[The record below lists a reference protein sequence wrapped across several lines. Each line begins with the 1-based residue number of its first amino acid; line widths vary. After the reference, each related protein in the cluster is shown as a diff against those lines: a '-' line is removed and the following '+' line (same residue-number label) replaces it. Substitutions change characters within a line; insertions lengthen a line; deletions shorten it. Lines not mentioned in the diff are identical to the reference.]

1 MKPQMALR
9 GRAANTWG
17 ILYFTI
23 PLPQYRYLPA
33 ASAAPHS
40 AAASPRDALQRRR
53 AAPTPSPRC
62 PFQDTMPE
70 KRLTR
75 SNHRTEQALTNHPAI
90 IAYVCVGLV
99 FCIVSCFK
107 VFGHRRRRKFSK
119 KQLERM
125 RDWRDGRAET
135 KVESQIRKMKDKLKT
150 MKQRRRLERGR
161 DAHERLLD
169 EAEARRDARGREV
182 YGDEWDNPDND
193 GNQTA
198 SFIRVRACIAV
209 QHPRRGP
216 LRGSLSIKVR

>member
-1 MKPQMALR
+1 MPSSEGSGACSRAGAPNEATNGYARPRRGYHRGMYKVPYR
-9 GRAANTWG
+9 YHDTSGRAVLICRDLG
-17 ILYFTI
+17 
-23 PLPQYRYLPA
+23 PL
-33 ASAAPHS
+33 
-40 AAASPRDALQRRR
+40 RDLQRRR
-53 AAPTPSPRC
+53 GQPTDALAALPKSA
-62 PFQDTMPE
+62 TMPE

-75 SNHRTEQALTNHPAI
+75 SNHRTKQALTNHPAI

-193 GNQTA
+193 G
-198 SFIRVRACIAV
+198 
-209 QHPRRGP
+209 
-216 LRGSLSIKVR
+216 L

>member
-1 MKPQMALR
+1 
-9 GRAANTWG
+9 
-17 ILYFTI
+17 
-23 PLPQYRYLPA
+23 
-33 ASAAPHS
+33 
-40 AAASPRDALQRRR
+40 
-53 AAPTPSPRC
+53 
-62 PFQDTMPE
+62 MPE
-70 KRLTR
+70 KRLSR
-75 SNHRTEQALTNHPAI
+75 SNHRTKAALTNHPAI

-99 FCIVSCFK
+99 FCLVSCFK
-107 VFGHRRRRKFSK
+107 VFGHKRRRKFSK

-193 GNQTA
+193 GW
-198 SFIRVRACIAV
+198 
-209 QHPRRGP
+209 
-216 LRGSLSIKVR
+216 

>member
-9 GRAANTWG
+9 GRAANTSG
-17 ILYFTI
+17 VS
-23 PLPQYRYLPA
+23 LPYRYLTDTFPGGRA
-33 ASAAPHS
+33 A
-40 AAASPRDALQRRR
+40 LIRR
-53 AAPTPSPRC
+53 AAALGPLRTTLQRTRAAPRRRRRC
-62 PFQDTMPE
+62 PTTATMPE

-75 SNHRTEQALTNHPAI
+75 SNHRTQQALTNHPAL

-119 KQLERM
+119 KQLDRL

-193 GNQTA
+193 GT
-198 SFIRVRACIAV
+198 
-209 QHPRRGP
+209 
-216 LRGSLSIKVR
+216 

>member
-1 MKPQMALR
+1 MYVAPLAYRDAAMAKCAAAARTRYKVQGTLSSYLTG
-9 GRAANTWG
+9 GRAAL
-17 ILYFTI
+17 I
-23 PLPQYRYLPA
+23 R
-33 ASAAPHS
+33 
-40 AAASPRDALQRRR
+40 RDAALGPLRATLQRRR
-53 AAPTPSPRC
+53 AAQTPSPRC

-193 GNQTA
+193 G
-198 SFIRVRACIAV
+198 
-209 QHPRRGP
+209 
-216 LRGSLSIKVR
+216 L

>member
-1 MKPQMALR
+1 MKPQMAMR
-9 GRAANTWG
+9 GRAA
-17 ILYFTI
+17 I
-23 PLPQYRYLPA
+23 PSTLPPRYEVPYRYLTRGRAPSGTPRA
-33 ASAAPHS
+33 ASRAAARVFAAPPG
-40 AAASPRDALQRRR
+40 SPDAVD
-53 AAPTPSPRC
+53 AAPPP
-62 PFQDTMPE
+62 TMPE

-135 KVESQIRKMKDKLKT
+135 KVEGQIRKMKDKLKT

-182 YGDEWDNPDND
+182 YGDDWDNPDND
-193 GNQTA
+193 G
-198 SFIRVRACIAV
+198 
-209 QHPRRGP
+209 
-216 LRGSLSIKVR
+216 L

>member
-1 MKPQMALR
+1 M
-9 GRAANTWG
+9 T
-17 ILYFTI
+17 
-23 PLPQYRYLPA
+23 
-33 ASAAPHS
+33 S
-40 AAASPRDALQRRR
+40 
-53 AAPTPSPRC
+53 
-62 PFQDTMPE
+62 
-70 KRLTR
+70 
-75 SNHRTEQALTNHPAI
+75 HPAI

-135 KVESQIRKMKDKLKT
+135 KVEGQIRKMKDKLKT

-193 GNQTA
+193 G
-198 SFIRVRACIAV
+198 
-209 QHPRRGP
+209 
-216 LRGSLSIKVR
+216 L

>member
-1 MKPQMALR
+1 MPIPLLG
-9 GRAANTWG
+9 GRAALIRRAG
-17 ILYFTI
+17 LG
-23 PLPQYRYLPA
+23 PL
-33 ASAAPHS
+33 
-40 AAASPRDALQRRR
+40 RDLQRRR
-53 AAPTPSPRC
+53 AAQTPSPRR
-62 PFQDTMPE
+62 PFQETMPE

-75 SNHRTEQALTNHPAI
+75 SNRRTKEALTNHPAI

-99 FCIVSCFK
+99 FCIVSLLK
-107 VFGHRRRRKFSK
+107 VFGHKRRRKFSK

-150 MKQRRRLERGR
+150 MKQRRRLEAGR

-193 GNQTA
+193 G
-198 SFIRVRACIAV
+198 S
-209 QHPRRGP
+209 
-216 LRGSLSIKVR
+216 

>member
-1 MKPQMALR
+1 M
-9 GRAANTWG
+9 
-17 ILYFTI
+17 
-23 PLPQYRYLPA
+23 
-33 ASAAPHS
+33 
-40 AAASPRDALQRRR
+40 
-53 AAPTPSPRC
+53 
-62 PFQDTMPE
+62 
-70 KRLTR
+70 TR
-75 SNHRTEQALTNHPAI
+75 SNHRTQAALTNHPAI

-193 GNQTA
+193 GTDTA
-198 SFIRVRACIAV
+198 SINRVRACIEV

-216 LRGSLSIKVR
+216 LRGSLSITFGDEHQYQKMRIGQD

>member
-1 MKPQMALR
+1 
-9 GRAANTWG
+9 
-17 ILYFTI
+17 
-23 PLPQYRYLPA
+23 
-33 ASAAPHS
+33 
-40 AAASPRDALQRRR
+40 
-53 AAPTPSPRC
+53 
-62 PFQDTMPE
+62 MPE

-182 YGDEWDNPDND
+182 YGDDWDNPDND

-198 SFIRVRACIAV
+198 SYQQSACLHCGAAPQTRSPARESLHRVR
-209 QHPRRGP
+209 
-216 LRGSLSIKVR
+216 